1 MRLWLGKENLVRITG
16 NDALTGFTAPKIL
29 WVKENEP
36 DIYSRVRHILLPKDY
51 VRYKLTGDFATDKAG
66 AGGTSLLELATRD
79 WSPTVLAALEIPPK
93 FLPPTHEGTQVTGA
107 ISAQAAAATGLRA
120 GTPVVGG
127 GGDQSAQAVGV
138 GAIEEGIVALT
149 LGTSGVVFAT
159 ANEPFYEPEG
169 RLHAFPHALPN
180 KWHLMGVMLS
190 AAGSLRWHRDTLAPG
205 VEFDDLLA
213 RPQTCPSAVKGCS
226 FFPI

>member
-1 MRLWLGKENLVRITG
+1 M
-16 NDALTGFTAPKIL
+16 
-29 WVKENEP
+29 
-36 DIYSRVRHILLPKDY
+36 
-51 VRYKLTGDFATDKAG
+51 
-66 AGGTSLLELATRD
+66 
-79 WSPTVLAALEIPPK
+79 
-93 FLPPTHEGTQVTGA
+93 TGA

-159 ANEPFYEPEG
+159 ANKPFYEPEG

-190 AAGSLRWHRDTLAPG
+190 AAGQLALAPRYAGARRG
-205 VEFDDLLA
+205 VRRPAGPGRRLA
-213 RPQTCPSAVKGCS
+213 HRQRRAALSA
-226 FFPI
+226 PI